1 MKLAIVDLAYGN
13 IGSIQFAFERLGVRA
28 VVTADPQ
35 QIASA
40 DRVVLPGVG
49 AAGHAMERIDELGL
63 RECLRS
69 LEQPALGIC
78 LGMQLL
84 FERSEEADTKC
95 LGIIP
100 GLVRKLEP
108 TDGRPV
114 PHMGWSKLHVRD
126 QKIGLV
132 TGDYVYFA
140 HSFACDSGTA
150 TIARADYGRPIPA
163 VVRKHNWLGVQFHP
177 ERSNEAGARF
187 LEAFLQ
193 MPATPPA
200 KALSEIGFQQS

>member
-163 VVRKHNWLGVQFHP
+163 VVRKHNWLGAQFHP
-177 ERSNEAGARF
+177 ERSSEAGARF